1 MYEQLNKTETA
12 LVELLIKD
20 SRMSY
25 AELGRRLNLS
35 RSAVRD
41 LVRSLMKRG
50 IIESFSAVVNP
61 KALGWNLS
69 VFFEVDVEPK
79 ELQNVAAQLV
89 KMENVLSVNQ
99 MSGPSTLH
107 VHVIVRD
114 SNHLESF
121 LSKQIYTLPGA
132 TGIRTYILLK
142 SFKSKTRGGVK
153 VY

>member
-1 MYEQLNKTETA
+1 MYEQLNKMETA

-41 LVRSLMKRG
+41 LVKSLMKRG
-50 IIESFSAVVNP
+50 IIESFSAVINP

-99 MSGPSTLH
+99 MSGPEYGAGH
-107 VHVIVRD
+107 RQYMEHAKKEVRW
-114 SNHLESF
+114 LECD
-121 LSKQIYTLPGA
+121 
-132 TGIRTYILLK
+132 
-142 SFKSKTRGGVK
+142 
-153 VY
+153 